1 MTTALLWLA
10 LPYAT
15 WTLYLAVM
23 NLARARDAGKLGPVA
38 TIFGYPLLFI
48 GYAFDF
54 ACNVLICT
62 PLLLELPHETTV
74 TARLKRHAKEQGWR
88 GAVARWVATHL
99 LDAFDPDGRH
109 I

>member
-1 MTTALLWLA
+1 
-10 LPYAT
+10 
-15 WTLYLAVM
+15 V
-23 NLARARDAGKLGPVA
+23 
-38 TIFGYPLLFI
+38 F
-48 GYAFDF
+48 
-54 ACNVLICT
+54 ICT
-62 PLLLELPHETTV
+62 PLLLEFPRETTV